1 MRLVIVGRDPQGR
14 STVER
19 VDQLERSPDVPVTE
33 LAIAEVW
40 ASAAVAGS
48 TADRPRTPPL
58 RPLACP
64 VGEVSWRVVHHPA
77 NAHIGL
83 HRTDTVDCDIVL
95 EGGLELELEDG
106 RITLVPGDL
115 VVIPGLAHGWHAGPN
130 GCTVSAVL
138 VGIPA

>member
-1 MRLVIVGRDPQGR
+1 MRLVIVGHDPQGR

-19 VDQLERSPDVPVTE
+19 VEEVRRSPDVPVTE

-40 ASAAVAGS
+40 ASAAVAGV
-48 TADRPRTPPL
+48 TADRPRTPPRRAL
-58 RPLACP
+58 DCS

-83 HRTDTVDCDIVL
+83 HRTDTIDCDIIL
-95 EGGLELELEDG
+95 EGSLELELEDG
-106 RITLVPGDL
+106 RISLGPGDL
-115 VVIPGLAHGWHAGPN
+115 VVIPGLAHGWHAGRS